1 MNASTDNIDDSPTT
15 LTLDQKRSLYKDGY
29 IILRNAVSAKL
40 VQVALDRIHRAKRG
54 ENIGGES
61 AMTDLINASSITP
74 ILTEAMGTF
83 DPPVFCQVGV
93 SKVREPGEH
102 FNNLGYPDKDMPYFN
117 AETHMDGSLTIA
129 IPQDVQEGSEDD
141 IYQRYIAS
149 GPKGDLGR
157 SPDVIGH
164 NMGPLFDD
172 PEMTLGLGSFT
183 AFVFVCLNDQT
194 VEGRGQTALLRGA
207 HHATEKFFR
216 WQYETNGK
224 LGPEGPGW
232 PRLNHEAPNRCG
244 LVYLPDAVRD
254 QFIDET
260 SESTPDGKKWPRPTQ
275 ILMDAGDA
283 CITMYHIPHSG
294 TRNELG
300 TESRKNMIFRVRNKK
315 RQPNQ
320 IHNGITDHPDRGPA
334 GGWLEYEEGN
344 NPWERSKYAMC
355 NMWDEWEGM
364 REVVAEEKSKEVT
377 SQATN

>member
-1 MNASTDNIDDSPTT
+1 MSTEIATDTATT

-29 IILRNAVSAKL
+29 IILRNVVSEKL
-40 VQVALDRIHRAKRG
+40 VQAALDRIHAAKRG
-54 ENIGGES
+54 ENIGGERE
-61 AMTDLINASSITP
+61 MTDLINASSITP

-83 DPPVFCQVGV
+83 DPPSFCQVGV
-93 SKVREPGEH
+93 SKVREPGDH
-102 FNNLGYPDKDMPYFN
+102 FNNLGYRDKEMPYYN

-129 IPQDVQEGSEDD
+129 IPQEVQEGTEDE
-141 IYQRYIAS
+141 IYNRYIAS

-207 HHATEKFFR
+207 HHAAEKFFR

-244 LVYLPDAVRD
+244 LVYLPEAVRD
-254 QFIDET
+254 QFIDEN
-260 SESTPDGKKWPRPTQ
+260 SESTPDGKKWPKPTQ
-275 ILMDAGDA
+275 VLMDAGDA

-300 TESRKNMIFRVRNKK
+300 TESRKNMIFRIRNKK
-315 RQPNQ
+315 RQPEKV
-320 IHNGITDHPDRGPA
+320 HNGITDHPDRGPSGA
-334 GGWLEYEEGN
+334 WLEYEDGN
-344 NPWERSKYAMC
+344 NPWERSKFAMC

-364 REVVAEEKSKEVT
+364 QEVVAEEQLKEA
-377 SQATN
+377 SSAT